1 MCDLLKN
8 KLKNITN
15 CIINKQTPIDLIN
28 NELMQKSKQNGKKR
42 TSHPVLW
49 QKNLRKILRN
59 SVNY

>member
-28 NELMQKSKQNGKKR
+28 NELMQKSKENGK
-42 TSHPVLW
+42 
-49 QKNLRKILRN
+49 
-59 SVNY
+59 